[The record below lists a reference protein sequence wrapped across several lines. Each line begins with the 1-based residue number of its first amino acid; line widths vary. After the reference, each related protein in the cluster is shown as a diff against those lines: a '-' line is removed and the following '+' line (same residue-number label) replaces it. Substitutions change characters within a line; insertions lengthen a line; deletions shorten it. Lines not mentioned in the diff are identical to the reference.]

1 MIQRIQ
7 TLFLGLV
14 VLVMSLN
21 LFSTVW
27 QANTAAKSILLTPFY
42 LSEKTIDGEHYHGVI
57 YIAIIML
64 LVIGISIFSIT
75 QFKKRSLQLKLGL
88 GNSVLLCSI
97 VLCFYLVIGKGKSM
111 IDANAT
117 AEFEPGFYLPLIAI
131 VLNIL
136 ANRYIKKDEDL
147 VKSVDRL
154 R

>member
-14 VLVMSLN
+14 AFTMTLN

-27 QANTAAKSILLTPFY
+27 QADTEGKSILLTPFY
-42 LSEKTIDGEHYHGVI
+42 LSEKTIEGEHYHGVI
-57 YIAIIML
+57 YIALLIIL
-64 LVIGISIFSIT
+64 IIGISIFSIT
-75 QFKKRSLQLKLGL
+75 RFKNRPLQLKLGL
-88 GNSVLLCSI
+88 GSSVLLCL
-97 VLCFYLVIGKGKSM
+97 VVGAYYLVIGKGKTM
-111 IDANAT
+111 IAADAVAH
-117 AEFEPGFYLPLIAI
+117 FDPGFYLPLIAI

-136 ANRYIKKDEDL
+136 ANRFIKKDENL

>member
-14 VLVMSLN
+14 AFVMTLN

-27 QANTAAKSILLTPFY
+27 EANTAEKSILLTPFY
-42 LSEKTIDGEHYHGVI
+42 LSEKTIEGEHYHGVI
-57 YIAIIML
+57 YIALLIIL
-64 LVIGISIFSIT
+64 IIGISIFSIT
-75 QFKKRSLQLKLGL
+75 RFKNRPLQLKLGL
-88 GNSVLLCSI
+88 GNSVLLCLV
-97 VLCFYLVIGKGKSM
+97 VLAFYLVIGKGKSM
-111 IDANAT
+111 IAPDAA
-117 AEFEPGFYLPLIAI
+117 AHFDPGFFLPLIAI

-136 ANRYIKKDEDL
+136 ANRYIRKDENL

>member
-14 VLVMSLN
+14 AFIMTLN

-27 QANTAAKSILLTPFY
+27 QADTTEKSILLTPFY
-42 LSEKTIDGEHYHGVI
+42 LSEKTIEGEQYHGVI
-57 YIAIIML
+57 YIALLIIL
-64 LVIGISIFSIT
+64 IIGISVFSIT
-75 QFKKRSLQLKLGL
+75 RFKNRPLQLKLGL
-88 GNSVLLCSI
+88 GNSVLLCL
-97 VLCFYLVIGKGKSM
+97 VVGAFYLVIGKGKTM
-111 IDANAT
+111 ISADAVT
-117 AEFEPGFYLPLIAI
+117 HFDPGFYLPLIAI

-136 ANRYIKKDEDL
+136 ANRYIKKDDNL

>member
-14 VLVMSLN
+14 AFVMTLN

-27 QANTAAKSILLTPFY
+27 QADTADKSILLTPFY
-42 LSEKTIDGEHYHGVI
+42 LSEKTMDGEHYHGVI
-57 YIAIIML
+57 YIALLIIII
-64 LVIGISIFSIT
+64 IGISVFSIT
-75 QFKKRSLQLKLGL
+75 RFKNRPLQLKLGL
-88 GNSVLLCSI
+88 GNSVLLCL
-97 VLCFYLVIGKGKSM
+97 VPLAYYLVIGKAKSM
-111 IDANAT
+111 IAADAIAH
-117 AEFEPGFYLPLIAI
+117 FDPGFYLPLIAI

>member
-14 VLVMSLN
+14 AFVMTLN

-27 QANTAAKSILLTPFY
+27 KADTATKSILLTPFY
-42 LSEKTIDGEHYHGVI
+42 LSEKTIEGEHYHGVI
-57 YIAIIML
+57 YIALLILII
-64 LVIGISIFSIT
+64 IGISIFSIT
-75 QFKKRSLQLKLGL
+75 QFKKRPLQIKLGM
-88 GNSVLLCSI
+88 GNSVLLCAL
-97 VLCFYLVIGKGKSM
+97 VLAFYLVIGKGKTM
-111 IDANAT
+111 IGEDAVVN
-117 AEFEPGFYLPLIAI
+117 FEPGFYLPLIAI

>member
-14 VLVMSLN
+14 AFVMTLN

-27 QANTAAKSILLTPFY
+27 QADTAEKSILLTPFY

-57 YIAIIML
+57 YIALLIIL
-64 LVIGISIFSIT
+64 IIGISLFSIT
-75 QFKKRSLQLKLGL
+75 RFKNRPLQLKLGL
-88 GNSVLLCSI
+88 GNSVLLCL
-97 VLCFYLVIGKGKSM
+97 VVGAYYLVIGKAKSM
-111 IDANAT
+111 IAADAVAH
-117 AEFEPGFYLPLIAI
+117 FDPGFYLPLIAI
-131 VLNIL
+131 VLNIM
-136 ANRYIKKDEDL
+136 ANRYIKKDDNL

>member
-14 VLVMSLN
+14 AFVMTLN
-21 LFSTVW
+21 LFSTIW
-27 QANTAAKSILLTPFY
+27 KADTAEKSLLLTPFF
-42 LSEKTIDGEHYHGVI
+42 LFEKTIDGEKHNGVI
-57 YIAIIML
+57 YIALLIIL
-64 LVIGISIFSIT
+64 IIGISIFSMT
-75 QFKKRSLQLKLGL
+75 RFKNRPLQLKLGL
-88 GNSVLLCSI
+88 GNSVLLCL
-97 VLCFYLVIGKGKSM
+97 VVGAFYLVIGKAKTM
-111 IDANAT
+111 IAADAVAH
-117 AEFEPGFYLPLIAI
+117 FDPGFYLPLIAI